1 MSIIEL
7 GQSVIYLIEVVAF
20 VFLGK
25 WILGLIA
32 NYSIKNE
39 FTQKDNL
46 AICVSSVGYMAG
58 ISIIATSAASGEDL
72 PFLINLMEIAT
83 YGGLGIA
90 LLLIS
95 RLINDRF
102 ILRKF
107 CIRKE
112 LLEDKNAGTGA
123 VLFGTYIG
131 SAFLIA
137 GATVG
142 EGGGPITVIAFFL
155 LGQIIMIL
163 FSHIYQIIT
172 PFDLHDEIEKDNVAA
187 GVAFGGTYIAI
198 GILLFKALQNDF
210 IGWSENLIT
219 FGFYSLLGVLLLPMI
234 RFFFVHFFV
243 SGVNLNDEI
252 SKDQNVG
259 IAIIEAT
266 MSILASTWIYF
277 LI

>member
-1 MSIIEL
+1 MNIIEL

-25 WILGLIA
+25 WILGIIA
-32 NYSIKNE
+32 NYSIKDE

-46 AICVSSVGYMAG
+46 ALCVSSVGYMIG
-58 ISIIATSAASGEDL
+58 ISIIATSAASGENL
-72 PFLINLMEIAT
+72 PFLISLMEIAT

-102 ILRKF
+102 ILSKF
-107 CIRKE
+107 SIRKE
-112 LLEDKNAGTGA
+112 LLEDKNTGTGA

-142 EGGGPITVIAFFL
+142 EGGGPITVMAFFL
-155 LGQIIMIL
+155 LGQIVMVL
-163 FSHIYQIIT
+163 FSYIYQIIT

-198 GILLFKALQNDF
+198 GILLFKALQVDF
-210 IGWSENLIT
+210 IGWTENLIT
-219 FGFYSLLGVLLLPMI
+219 FGFYSLLGLVLLPMI

-243 SGVNLNDEI
+243 SGVNLNNEI